1 MTYAAALVRIFCA
14 PMLLASSAVIA
25 APTQFSEQLA
35 DWRNAA
41 TTKIAAVAS
50 TAQAPLALVA
60 STNVGESIIRE
71 LVLLK
76 GHAMLGTRYVFGA
89 NEADAVDCSSL
100 IQQLFESAG
109 IELPRTTQDL
119 ASIGEPVNSQSLQP
133 GDLLFYSWK
142 KNRLHVAVYAGDG
155 FAIHA
160 SPDKRSVV
168 MTELNKVWDKHFI
181 AARRVVQEDSI

>member
-1 MTYAAALVRIFCA
+1 
-14 PMLLASSAVIA
+14 MLLASSAVIA